1 MKINQVEELVGIT
14 KKNIRFYED
23 QGLLNPDR
31 NPENGYRDYSLKD
44 VDCLL
49 KIKLLRKIDVPIEE
63 IRQMEEGKLS
73 FNECMAEQSHRLSI
87 KRDNTQ
93 MMIGLCDRLNNE
105 VTDYDKIDASSY
117 LDELKNLEKGGA
129 VFMDITKNDISKKT
143 MTGAVV
149 AAAFFIALMLFI
161 IVAAI
166 IGSINDPIPK
176 PLLVL
181 ILAIPSVLAL
191 LTLMVLIQRIGEIK
205 KGEAYE
211 ARKY

>member
-63 IRQMEEGKLS
+63 IRKLEEGKLS
-73 FNECMAEQSHRLSI
+73 FSECMTAQSQRLAV
-87 KRDNTQ
+87 KRDNTDL
-93 MMIGLCDRLNNE
+93 MIGLCDRLNNE
-105 VTDYDKIDASSY
+105 VTEYDKIDASSY
-117 LDELKNLEKGGA
+117 LDELKDLEKGGA
-129 VFMDITKNDISKKT
+129 VFMDLTKNDISKKT
-143 MTGAVV
+143 MTGAVI
-149 AAAFFIALMLFI
+149 AAVFFIALMMLM
-161 IVAAI
+161 IVAVV
-166 IGSINDPIPK
+166 IGSTNDPIPK
-176 PLLVL
+176 PLL
-181 ILAIPSVLAL
+181 IFIIAIPSVLAL
-191 LTLMVLIQRIGEIK
+191 LTLMALIQRIGEIK

>member
-31 NPENGYRDYSLKD
+31 NPENSYRDYSLKD
-44 VDCLL
+44 VDCLF

-105 VTDYDKIDASSY
+105 LTDYDKIDASSY
-117 LDELKNLEKGGA
+117 LDELKDLEKGGA
-129 VFMDITKNDISKKT
+129 VFMDLTKSDISKKT
-143 MTGAVV
+143 MTGAVI

-161 IVAAI
+161 VVVAV

-176 PLLVL
+176 PLLIL

-191 LTLMVLIQRIGEIK
+191 LTLMALIQRIGEIK

>member
-117 LDELKNLEKGGA
+117 LDELKDLEKGGA
-129 VFMDITKNDISKKT
+129 VFMDLTKNDISKKT
-143 MTGAVV
+143 MTGAVI
-149 AAAFFIALMLFI
+149 AAAFFIALMLFMI
-161 IVAAI
+161 IVAV

-191 LTLMVLIQRIGEIK
+191 LTLMALIQRIGEIK

>member
-117 LDELKNLEKGGA
+117 LDELKDLEKGGA
-129 VFMDITKNDISKKT
+129 VFMDLTKNDISKKT

-166 IGSINDPIPK
+166 FGSINDPIPK
-176 PLLVL
+176 PLLIL
-181 ILAIPSVLAL
+181 ILAIPSILAL
-191 LTLMVLIQRIGEIK
+191 MTLAALLQRIGEIK

>member
-73 FNECMAEQSHRLSI
+73 FNECMAEQSHRLLV

-117 LDELKNLEKGGA
+117 LDELKELEKGGA
-129 VFMDITKNDISKKT
+129 VFMDLTKNDISKKT

-176 PLLVL
+176 PLLIL
-181 ILAIPSVLAL
+181 ILAIPSILAL
-191 LTLMVLIQRIGEIK
+191 MTLAALLQRIGEIK

>member
-31 NPENGYRDYSLKD
+31 DPENGYRNYSLKD

-63 IRQMEEGKLS
+63 IRKLEEGKLS
-73 FNECMAEQSHRLSI
+73 FDECMTEQTRRLSV
-87 KRDNTQ
+87 KRDNTDL
-93 MMIGLCDRLNNE
+93 MIGLCDRLNNE
-105 VTDYDKIDASSY
+105 VTEYDKIDASSY
-117 LDELKNLEKGGA
+117 LDELKDLEKGGA
-129 VFMDITKNDISKKT
+129 VFMDLTKNDISKKT
-143 MTGAVV
+143 MTGAVI

-161 IVAAI
+161 IVIAV

-191 LTLMVLIQRIGEIK
+191 LTLMALIQRIGEIK